1 MKPTQDPK
9 YGINDEGQI
18 CNITTGTP
26 IPDGEPIFIFR
37 AQDALAVQ
45 PILYY
50 STLVV
55 TEQHKMAIKARISHF
70 NRFSLDYP
78 ERMKAPDT
86 VYPYP
91 RVSESKE

>member
-9 YGINDEGQI
+9 YGINDDGQI
-18 CNITTGTP
+18 CNITTGKP
-26 IPDGEPIFIFR
+26 IPDDEPIFIFR

-50 STLVV
+50 LTLVV
-55 TEQHKMAIKARISHF
+55 TEAHKMAVKDRIAHF
-70 NRFSLDYP
+70 NRFSLDNP

-86 VYPYP
+86 VYPFTRIP
-91 RVSESKE
+91 ESNE